1 MVFRVSV
8 AKPSSV
14 YVRGACNRKV
24 RASVGRTAWCVACG
38 AGKRAAR
45 EGRSRRPRRATRARS
60 VAAVCP
66 FPTPR
71 CAAQARRRRGA
82 GARRRSFTASRR
94 ITRITPIADKPYR
107 PTGRHRVRHGV
118 RVFGRDRSSRPVRAY
133 VRRNFGL
140 RAAGVAVRSAWVRS
154 IQESRKGNYVYFLTR
169 ARSKKSQFHT
179 CRTWADV

>member
-94 ITRITPIADKPYR
+94 ITRITPIADKPY
-107 PTGRHRVRHGV
+107 PPAHRHRVDG
-118 RVFGRDRSSRPVRAY
+118 SSHFAL
-133 VRRNFGL
+133 RRNFGL

-179 CRTWADV
+179 RHLPDLGTCLA